1 MCSIVNVVSYNYK
14 KNNNNNNKQKQKQH
28 SVNYVV
34 MCSTPKAVT
43 IDHVQG
49 ATDVDP
55 ALKAPKRCIN
65 QGWIDTNDA
74 NTQPFRQVLHEL
86 SIADGIVLRGD
97 QMVVPEKRKHR
108 MVEIAHEGYQGQV
121 RTKQL
126 LRAHV

>member
-1 MCSIVNVVSYNYK
+1 
-14 KNNNNNNKQKQKQH
+14 
-28 SVNYVV
+28 

-43 IDHVQG
+43 IDHVHG

-55 ALKAPKRCIN
+55 ALKAPKSCIN
-65 QGWIDTNDA
+65 QGCIDTNDA

-108 MVEIAHEGYQGQV
+108 MEIAHEGYQGQV